1 MIYTASSQASQQEE
15 LRAKPSVLVRAPWVV
30 PLALLVVFSLGLGVR
45 LYDITDPPLDF
56 HPTRQLR
63 VAMIARGIYFK
74 MAPAPDPQ
82 LRETAIAFARSMGIF
97 EPPILESLVAS
108 TYRLLGSE
116 LLWISRIFTTLFW
129 LIGGAVLFDLARRM
143 TSLSGAT
150 VSVLYYLFLP
160 FSVIASRSF
169 QPDPGMVMGVIVS
182 IYVFYRWAQT
192 RRWRWA
198 ITAGVVSGLTV
209 LVKVVAAY
217 LVAGLALALVIYV
230 LGVRKGLKSP
240 QVWTIAALM
249 VAPPLMYYG
258 FILQGRSSDYFLNW
272 TVALAPLLLD
282 PAFYVR
288 WLIHL
293 GDLMGLTVLLLAL
306 VGVLISRPLNRAVL
320 LGLWLGYSVYGMTL
334 PYQIT
339 THSYYNLQLVPIVAI
354 SLAPVAERL
363 IAPLVAQKIT
373 WQFIF
378 AGVALAFLAF
388 SIWSSVYQM
397 DAQDFRDV
405 PSSWER
411 ISSALPD
418 DGKIIAVTQ
427 DYGYPLMYYG
437 GKKVDLWP
445 DNAERTLTGLRG
457 KGGQDVLQEFK
468 ERTAGKSY
476 FLITDFEQLENQPT
490 LNELLH
496 AQYPLYA
503 QEDGYTLYDLE
514 HPLQANQ

>member
-1 MIYTASSQASQQEE
+1 M
-15 LRAKPSVLVRAPWVV
+15 PWVL
-30 PLALLVVFSLGLGVR
+30 PLALVVVFSLGLAIR
-45 LYDITDPPLDF
+45 LYDLTDPPLDF

-63 VAMIARGIYFK
+63 VAMIARGIYFR
-74 MAPAPDPQ
+74 MSPAADPQ
-82 LRETAIAFARSMGIF
+82 LRETAIAFARSMGTF

-108 TYRLLGSE
+108 TYRLFDSE
-116 LLWISRIFTTLFW
+116 LLWVSRIFTTLFW
-129 LIGGAVLFDLARRM
+129 LVGGAALFDLARRM
-143 TSLSGAT
+143 TSLSGGT

-169 QPDPGMVMGVIVS
+169 QPDPGMVMGIILS
-182 IYVFYRWAQT
+182 IYAFYRWAQT

-198 ITAGVVSGLTV
+198 ITAGLFSGMTV

-217 LVAGLALALVIYV
+217 LVAGLAVALVIYV
-230 LGVRKGLKSP
+230 LGVRKALKSP
-240 QVWTIAALM
+240 QVWTMAALM
-249 VAPPLMYYG
+249 VAPPLIYYG

-272 TVALAPLLLD
+272 TVALAPMLLD

-293 GDLMGLTVLLLAL
+293 GDLMGLTVLFLAL
-306 VGVLISRPLNRAVL
+306 VGVLISGPTNRIVL
-320 LGLWLGYSVYGMTL
+320 LALWLAYGIYGMTL

-339 THSYYNLQLVPIVAI
+339 THSYYNLQLVPIVAL

-363 IAPLVAQKIT
+363 VAPLVAQKT
-373 WQFIF
+373 VWQFIF
-378 AGVALAFLAF
+378 GGLALAFLAF
-388 SIWSSVYQM
+388 FIWSSVYQL
-397 DAQDFRDV
+397 DAQDFRDA
-405 PSSWER
+405 PSRWER

-437 GKKVDLWP
+437 GQKVDLWP
-445 DNAERTLTGLRG
+445 DNAERRLADLRG
-457 KGGQDVLQEFK
+457 RGSQDVLQEFK
-468 ERTAGKSY
+468 QRIKGKRY
-476 FLITDFEQLENQPT
+476 FLVTDFEQFENQPA
-490 LNELLH
+490 LNEILH

-503 QEDGYTLYDLE
+503 QEDGYILYDLE